1 MEKLIPSDRAR
12 PAMIDHESLVRK
24 EGWIIK
30 PDLWHLMDDHQA
42 KQEGWKILILFDN
55 PDAQFAPMPPHI
67 WKCAIVAH
75 FDTFDHIEDR
85 AVLGMGHLP
94 RERTEFSREYRKR
107 RGLPIQDD
115 EAVALVMRKA
125 EEGSAFH
132 ARALAVVIA
141 VQLRGSID

>member
-1 MEKLIPSDRAR
+1 
-12 PAMIDHESLVRK
+12 MIDHESLVRK

-55 PDAQFAPMPPHI
+55 PDAQFAPMPSRV

-75 FDTFDHIEDR
+75 FDTFDHIE
-85 AVLGMGHLP
+85 GP
-94 RERTEFSREYRKR
+94 RERAEVSRGYRKKH
-107 RGLPIQDD
+107 GLPIQDD

-132 ARALAVVIA
+132 ARALAVIIA